1 MGLLVSDCMPVKI
14 MSLLHICKG
23 RSAPALDLIL
33 PAIKFCVGR
42 HIRFHARFHSGFD
55 KEMLLA
61 LDMVLLPSMCTL
73 TLETGLSHSD
83 FFEDC
88 LSKRKEIEKE
98 TIKRG
103 PQLGDVPVDLN

>member
-73 TLETGLSHSD
+73 TLETGSRIPTLKTVCRR
-83 FFEDC
+83 E
-88 LSKRKEIEKE
+88 KRLRRK
-98 TIKRG
+98 
-103 PQLGDVPVDLN
+103 LLNGVRNWGMSQ